1 MGSSEPSFTHIGR
14 RRRPDTHDHKHIRGN
29 MLIQYGHVLTFLA
42 FVVAGCYSSSVEDVL
57 AGMSNSQ
64 IEDILNSMGTPLD
77 YPMYGGYG
85 NNHDYD
91 YDTLANEAEVPKD
104 VNIREDVAK
113 PEPSVSQGQQQQ
125 SGSIP
130 IHANP
135 MLPAYCDPPNPCPIG
150 YTSSD
155 GCLEDFE
162 NTSEYSR
169 KFQATQRCICDT
181 EHMFDCPDENPHR
194 SAEDIAAVNILANIP
209 GLETRSGDED
219 NNPYLDGQKLP
230 VAAKKGHF

>member
-1 MGSSEPSFTHIGR
+1 
-14 RRRPDTHDHKHIRGN
+14 
-29 MLIQYGHVLTFLA
+29 MLIQYGHVLTFLT
-42 FVVAGCYSSSVEDVL
+42 FVVAGICSSSVEDVL

-64 IEDILNSMGTPLD
+64 IEDILNNMGGNPLD

-91 YDTLANEAEVPKD
+91 YDTLVAADEAEVPKD

-113 PEPSVSQGQQQQ
+113 PDPSVSKGQGQQ
-125 SGSIP
+125 GSIS

-155 GCLEDFE
+155 GCIDDFE
-162 NTSEYSR
+162 NTSEFSR
-169 KFQATQRCICDT
+169 RFQATQKCICDT

-209 GLETRSGDED
+209 GLETRSGGSSVDD